1 MKKLTAA
8 VILALFAGFIVLTP
22 GTAGP
27 EAAGQASG
35 HTDFGND
42 GQTVS
47 ERLWPPTGRELSV
60 ALRVNHQPG
69 QVPAKDL
76 NDVVVISRPGR
87 AIEIWDFLGV
97 SSAPQSVG
105 KQQASPRV
113 VSLTSSMEK
122 LR

>member
-8 VILALFAGFIVLTP
+8 VILALFTGFIVLTP

-35 HTDFGND
+35 YNDFGND

-60 ALRVNHQPG
+60 AQRVNHQPG
-69 QVPAKDL
+69 QVRAKDL

-87 AIEIWDFLGV
+87 TIEIWDFLGV
-97 SSAPQSVG
+97 SSASQSVA
-105 KQQASPRV
+105 KQQPSPRV
-113 VSLTSSMEK
+113 ISLTGSMEK

>member
-8 VILALFAGFIVLTP
+8 VILALFSGFIVLTP
-22 GTAGP
+22 GATGP
-27 EAAGQASG
+27 EAAGQTSG
-35 HTDFGND
+35 YNDFGND

-47 ERLWPPTGRELSV
+47 ERLWPPTPRELSV

-69 QVPAKDL
+69 QVRAKDL

-87 AIEIWDFLGV
+87 TMEIWDFLGV
-97 SSAPQSVG
+97 SSAPQPVA
-105 KQQASPRV
+105 KQQASPKV
-113 VSLTSSMEK
+113 ISLTSSMEK

>member
-8 VILALFAGFIVLTP
+8 IILTLFAGYIVLTP

-27 EAAGQASG
+27 EAAGQTSG
-35 HTDFGND
+35 HNDFGND

-69 QVPAKDL
+69 QVRAKDL
-76 NDVVVISRPGR
+76 NDVVVISHPDRT
-87 AIEIWDFLGV
+87 IEIWDFLGV
-97 SSAPQSVG
+97 SSAPEPVAR
-105 KQQASPRV
+105 QQASPKV
-113 VSLTSSMEK
+113 ISPTSSMEK
-122 LR
+122 LH

>member
-35 HTDFGND
+35 YNDVGND

-60 ALRVNHQPG
+60 ALRVNQPG
-69 QVPAKDL
+69 QVRAKDL

-87 AIEIWDFLGV
+87 TIEIWDFLGV

-113 VSLTSSMEK
+113 VSLTSS
-122 LR
+122 

>member
-8 VILALFAGFIVLTP
+8 VILTLFAGYIVLTP

-27 EAAGQASG
+27 EAAGQTSG
-35 HTDFGND
+35 YNDFGND

-47 ERLWPPTGRELSV
+47 ERLWPPTPRELSV

-69 QVPAKDL
+69 QVRAKDL

-87 AIEIWDFLGV
+87 TMEIWDFLGV
-97 SSAPQSVG
+97 SSAPQPVA
-105 KQQASPRV
+105 KQQASPKV
-113 VSLTSSMEK
+113 ISLTSSMEK